1 MLRHGQH
8 IRPHRHQ
15 RLPGGHPL
23 TEVDGGQERPADRA
37 EASRLHA
44 FAAPGGW
51 DPTPQ
56 QYVAAKA
63 EAARHLRARKPLALI
78 GLVLAGIALTTGATL
93 AIVTALQPG
102 PHPSAFGPAKALTP
116 KIPAPQR
123 GGSRSSTT
131 GHRHQAGRPPV
142 VLPVLSQP
150 VSGTHTTVARTT
162 SPRSSSKP
170 GAVTG
175 TGTPG
180 PTASPSPS
188 PSRSTQQCAIR
199 LLGLCL

>member
-1 MLRHGQH
+1 MGNISDLTATNGYQADTRLQ
-8 IRPHRHQ
+8 RWMAARRDRLTEQ
-15 RLPGGHPL
+15 RLL
-23 TEVDGGQERPADRA
+23 DSTLL
-37 EASRLHA
+37 RLQ
-44 FAAPGGW
+44 GEW